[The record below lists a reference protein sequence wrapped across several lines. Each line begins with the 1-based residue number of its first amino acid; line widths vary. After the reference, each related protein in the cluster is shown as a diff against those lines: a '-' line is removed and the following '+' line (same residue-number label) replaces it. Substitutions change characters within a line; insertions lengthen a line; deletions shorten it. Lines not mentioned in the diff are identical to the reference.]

1 MSKVEKLN
9 DFAFR
14 ELLGHGSV
22 DANTIIYTQ
31 LYPAFIIEH
40 FPLLNKNN
48 ISLKGELW

>member
-22 DANTIIYTQ
+22 DANTIIYIQ
-31 LYPAFIIEH
+31 LYLEVIVGH
-40 FPLLNKNN
+40 FPLLNK
-48 ISLKGELW
+48 K